1 MTDQLSDFGTKLK
14 LARKRLN
21 LTQSELA
28 NQLSVTKETI
38 YRYEKNLQEP
48 TLQRLSD
55 LSRVLDVSSDYLL
68 GLDEDHRRLYINI
81 GQLTDEQKQAIYNFA
96 SAFIK

>member
-21 LTQSELA
+21 LTQSEHA